1 MWNEV
6 SLVAMGVVCGALGM
20 AWYCRRRLAIRLTEE
35 TARLEAIQA
44 TTSTHY
50 QSAICATL
58 APLVPIMNGQLQG
71 VIAQT
76 EQAILDLGQRF
87 QEIAHRAKE
96 QANESAALFSSGD
109 EDDVDVVG
117 ETSKMLE
124 QFVRDVSQSATIAMS
139 VSTTMDKM
147 DSSTKAISG
156 ILGEITFIA
165 DQTRLLALNA
175 AIEAARAGE
184 HGRGFA
190 VVADEV
196 TKLAN
201 RSGQAAINIKKL
213 VMDVQRES
221 QQAMTEVAELAS
233 VDLTKTLASKE
244 KLDHMTK
251 TLTEKNDALR
261 SNVGNTQLS
270 AERLGQD
277 IAAIVMALQ
286 FQDIAR
292 QKIEHVIEPLKVL
305 QEDLLSATRG
315 VAPESFNG
323 TTEYVHKLQHS
334 YTMREERQVHSTSLG
349 TDHGA
354 AQQAAHEDIVLF

>member
-6 SLVAMGVVCGALGM
+6 SLAATGVACGALGM

-35 TARLEAIQA
+35 TARLEAIQVA
-44 TTSTHY
+44 TSTHY
-50 QSAICATL
+50 QSGICATL

-71 VIAQT
+71 VITQT

-96 QANESAALFSSGD
+96 QANESAALFSTGD
-109 EDDVDVVG
+109 EEDVDVVG
-117 ETSKMLE
+117 ETSKMLD

-213 VMDVQRES
+213 VMDVRRES
-221 QQAMTEVAELAS
+221 HQAMTEVAELAS
-233 VDLTKTLASKE
+233 VDLSKTLSSKE
-244 KLDHMTK
+244 KLDRMTK

-292 QKIEHVIEPLKVL
+292 QKIEHVIEPLKAL
-305 QEDLLSATRG
+305 QEDLLAATRG
-315 VAPESFNG
+315 VEPESFNG
-323 TTEYVHKLQHS
+323 TTEYVHKLQRS
-334 YTMREERQVHSTSLG
+334 YTMREERQVHSTNLG

-354 AQQAAHEDIVLF
+354 AQQTAQEDIVLF

>member
-1 MWNEV
+1 M
-6 SLVAMGVVCGALGM
+6 
-20 AWYCRRRLAIRLTEE
+20 EE
-35 TARLEAIQA
+35 AARLQA
-44 TTSTHY
+44 THMSSGQY
-50 QSAICATL
+50 QAAICATL
-58 APLVPIMNGQLQG
+58 APLVPVMNGQLQG

-96 QANESAALFSSGD
+96 QANESAALFAIGD
-109 EDDVDVVG
+109 EDDVDIVG
-117 ETSKMLE
+117 ETSKMLD
-124 QFVRDVSQSATIAMS
+124 QFVRDVSQSSTIAMS

-175 AIEAARAGE
+175 AVEAARAGE

-221 QQAMTEVAELAS
+221 HQAMTEVEALAS

-244 KLDHMTK
+244 KLDRMTK
-251 TLTEKNDALR
+251 SLTEKNDALR
-261 SNVGNTQLS
+261 SNVGHTQLS

-277 IAAIVMALQ
+277 VAAIVTALQ

-292 QKIEHVIEPLKVL
+292 QRIEHVIEPLKVL
-305 QEDLLSATRG
+305 QEDLLAATRG

-334 YTMREERQVHSTSLG
+334 YTMREERQVYSTNLG
-349 TDHGA
+349 TNHA
-354 AQQAAHEDIVLF
+354 AVQQTVHEDIVLF

>member
-1 MWNEV
+1 MWIEGATFIAGTACG
-6 SLVAMGVVCGALGM
+6 VAGAWW
-20 AWYCRRRLAIRLTEE
+20 ACRIRQAAGDA
-35 TARLEAIQA
+35 ARLEAARLADQ
-44 TTSTHY
+44 SPPE
-50 QSAICATL
+50 SAICATL
-58 APLVPIMNGQLQG
+58 TPLVPILTGQLRS

-76 EQAILDLGQRF
+76 EQAIMQLGQRF
-87 QEIAHRAKE
+87 QDIAGRAKQ
-96 QANESAALFSSGD
+96 QAAESAALFQDGSANE
-109 EDDVDVVG
+109 EDLVAQMSEMFTLFVNDV
-117 ETSKMLE
+117 M
-124 QFVRDVSQSATIAMS
+124 QSATVAMS

-233 VDLTKTLASKE
+233 VDLTKTLASKD

-292 QKIEHVIEPLKVL
+292 QKIEHVIEPLKAL
-305 QEDLLSATRG
+305 QEDLLAATRG
-315 VAPESFNG
+315 EAPESFNG
-323 TTEYVHKLQHS
+323 TTEYVHKLQQS
-334 YTMREERQVHSTSLG
+334 YTMREERQVHCTNLG
-349 TDHGA
+349 TDQGA
-354 AQQAAHEDIVLF
+354 AQPAAHEDIVLF

>member
-6 SLVAMGVVCGALGM
+6 SLAAIGVVCGALGM
-20 AWYCRRRLAIRLTEE
+20 AGYCRRRLAIRLTEE

-117 ETSKMLE
+117 ETSKMLD

-261 SNVGNTQLS
+261 SNVGEHPAQRRTV
-270 AERLGQD
+270 RPGYRRHRHGP
-277 IAAIVMALQ
+277 AIPGHRPTENRTCHRALKSP
-286 FQDIAR
+286 AGR
-292 QKIEHVIEPLKVL
+292 
-305 QEDLLSATRG
+305 
-315 VAPESFNG
+315 
-323 TTEYVHKLQHS
+323 
-334 YTMREERQVHSTSLG
+334 SLG
-349 TDHGA
+349 SHSRGGA
-354 AQQAAHEDIVLF
+354 RVVQRDDGVRAQATAQLHDAGRTAGAFHELGHRSRRRPAGGA